1 MKAKALTKKM
11 NMNNVFLKTINYL
24 AAIGL
29 LIGAATVSAGD
40 NELWRNQVSSIPG
53 QTIGS
58 FTVGKPGGS
67 SFLDAVRENHLP
79 TTQDDTS
86 MVESQRRL
94 LSDTDTASGDWFF
107 NTITPDTYGY
117 GS

>member
-1 MKAKALTKKM
+1 MKAKALTKETYI
-11 NMNNVFLKTINYL
+11 NNVFSKTINYL

-40 NELWRNQVSSIPG
+40 NDLWRDQVSSIPG

-58 FTVGKPGGS
+58 FTVGKGS
-67 SFLDAVRENHLP
+67 SFLDAVRENQLP
-79 TTQDDTS
+79 AIQDN
-86 MVESQRRL
+86 SQRQL
-94 LSDTDTASGDWFF
+94 LSGTDTAHGNWFF
-107 NTITPDTYGY
+107 NTISPKTYNI